1 MKVSLTYNHQL
12 PKDELQLATQAP
24 SPTIDRIVDF
34 AQKEIFQLPAQVNN
48 RKVLVDLVT
57 IQQIY
62 AANKK
67 VYCYA
72 NHQEYLLNQRLY
84 QLASTLPNSFVQISR
99 SELIQLK
106 YVQSFNF
113 TKTGIIEIFF
123 KDGRKTSASRRYLGK
138 IKEAINHA

>member
-1 MKVSLTYNHQL
+1 MKVNLTYNQQI
-12 PKDELQLATQAP
+12 PKDELQLATRAP
-24 SPTIDRIVDF
+24 SSTIDRIVDF
-34 AQKEIFQLPAQVNN
+34 AQKEVFQLPAQINN
-48 RKVLVDLVT
+48 RKVLVELPA

-67 VYCYA
+67 AYCYA
-72 NHQEYLLNQRLY
+72 NNQEYLLNQRLY

-106 YVQSFNF
+106 YVQFFNF
-113 TKTGIIEIFF
+113 TKTGIIEILF

-138 IKEAINHA
+138 IKEVLDHA